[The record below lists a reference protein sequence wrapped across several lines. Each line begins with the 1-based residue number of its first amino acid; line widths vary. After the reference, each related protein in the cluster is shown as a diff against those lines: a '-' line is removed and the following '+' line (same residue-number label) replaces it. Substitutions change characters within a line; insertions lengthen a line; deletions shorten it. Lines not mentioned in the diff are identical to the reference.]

1 MKGPA
6 PMNGGGSVLYTP
18 LAELAAKVRARKVTS
33 VSLVE
38 ESLSERSAARLG
50 GATQVFGSYR
60 SGRSD
65 VGERHDAYLD
75 EAFGG

>member
-1 MKGPA
+1 M
-6 PMNGGGSVLYTP
+6 VRRQIQLTDDQD
-18 LAELAAKVRARKVTS
+18 AALRREAVEQGLSIAAVIR
-33 VSLVE
+33 SLVE
-38 ESLSERSAARLG
+38 ESLSERSAAKLG
-50 GATQVFGSYR
+50 AATQVFGRYR